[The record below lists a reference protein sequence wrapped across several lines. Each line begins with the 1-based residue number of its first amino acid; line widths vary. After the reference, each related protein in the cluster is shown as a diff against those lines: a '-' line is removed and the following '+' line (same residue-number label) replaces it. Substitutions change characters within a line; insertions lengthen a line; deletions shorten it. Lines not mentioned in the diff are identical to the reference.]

1 MRRRTP
7 QTALSA
13 HLRRQFSARV
23 RLYRME
29 RGLTQK
35 ELGRAA
41 GLAREFISQVE
52 CKRSSVTIETIA
64 AIADA
69 LQVSPGAL
77 LGADENL
84 PRSVIPSPA
93 HSKRAAIGMT
103 EAAYSGE
110 PEGIAYC
117 RQRKSAAGR

>member
-1 MRRRTP
+1 
-7 QTALSA
+7 
-13 HLRRQFSARV
+13 
-23 RLYRME
+23 ME

-52 CKRSSVTIETIA
+52 CKRFSVTIETIA

-77 LGADENL
+77 LGADDNL
-84 PRSVIPSPA
+84 PGSVIPTPA
-93 HSKRAAIGMT
+93 HSKRAAIRMT

-110 PEGIAYC
+110 PEGIADC
-117 RQRKSAAGR
+117 RQRNSTAGR